1 MPRPVM
7 PLPRHLHRS
16 RRVNLFFDYPTTMTR
31 FRPCIDLH
39 NGDVKQ
45 IVGGTLGTSEA
56 ELKTN
61 FTSTKPSAHYAEL
74 YYKYHLSGAHIIM
87 LGPNNDKAAKDALI
101 AWKNAEKEA
110 NVQEPKDQWKGEI
123 QVGGGIKES
132 NAREWIDHGADKV
145 GHVYLQK

>member
-1 MPRPVM
+1 
-7 PLPRHLHRS
+7 
-16 RRVNLFFDYPTTMTR
+16 MTR

-87 LGPNNDKAAKDALI
+87 LGPNNENAAREALA
-101 AWKNAEKEA
+101 AWRAEEKRAEGG
-110 NVQEPKDQWKGEI
+110 DGWRGEI

-132 NAREWIDHGADKV
+132 NAREWIDCGADKV
-145 GHVYLQK
+145 GCPYCFWWLGRG

>member
-1 MPRPVM
+1 
-7 PLPRHLHRS
+7 
-16 RRVNLFFDYPTTMTR
+16 MTR

-74 YYKYHLSGAHIIM
+74 YHRYHLSGAHIIM
-87 LGPNNDKAAKDALI
+87 LGPGNDKAAKDALS
-101 AWKNAEKEA
+101 AWKEASKQAEMHDAQDKW
-110 NVQEPKDQWKGEI
+110 NGEI

-132 NAREWIDHGADKV
+132 NAREWIENGADKV
-145 GHVYLQK
+145 GYPSQVIPSNIYAIPGADQRCSR